1 MLEDVK
7 IKAVPHDH
15 RDGAVRQASHDLST
29 ISETE
34 SNPPNPPLYD
44 TGKVERETIEDSL
57 GNTTP
62 AGLVSGQ
69 LLLLKDENP
78 LSGLAKPVCGRG
90 TRRTGPD
97 DDDIVAH
104 HLV

>member
-1 MLEDVK
+1 MLQDVK

-15 RDGAVRQASHDLST
+15 RDGAFRQASHDLLT

-44 TGKVERETIEDSL
+44 TGKVEGETIKDSL
-57 GNTTP
+57 GNAAPT
-62 AGLVSGQ
+62 GLVSGQ
-69 LLLLKDENP
+69 LLLLQDENS

-90 TRRTGPD
+90 TRRTGPED
-97 DDDIVAH
+97 DDVVAH
-104 HLV
+104 HLL